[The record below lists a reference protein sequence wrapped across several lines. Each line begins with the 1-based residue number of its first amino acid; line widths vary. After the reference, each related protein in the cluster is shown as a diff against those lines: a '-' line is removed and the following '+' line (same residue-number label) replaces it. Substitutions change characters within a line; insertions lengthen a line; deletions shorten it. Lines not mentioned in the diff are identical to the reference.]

1 MRLGEKAVAHKKTP
15 AGALRGP
22 VRQAADPT
30 RAPWR
35 RPSQIRVRPPVHS
48 GARFGE
54 AAWPASSRRAPST
67 AGGPRLQQAGTVYS
81 RRAPCTAGGPRLQQV
96 GPSTA
101 GGPHLLQAGPG
112 YSRRAPSTAGGPRLQ
127 QAGPGYSR
135 RAPSTA
141 ASPGYSRRAA
151 GPRLQQAGRRA
162 PSTAGGHRLQQ
173 AVPGYSRWAPATA
186 YGHRLQQSGPVYS
199 RRAPSTAGGHRVQ
212 QAGTVYSRRAPATAG
227 GPPGPIYS
235 RAVGPIYSRAARDSR
250 PVRPRAPIA
259 DPARRSEPSTAERA
273 ASTAGAGPRLQR
285 ASERVPSCN
294 SRRAPFTTGLDSQ
307 DAYWFLCPFFA
318 PRPMHDRKIERS
330 EKLSAALSAALVGN
344 KFSINPSKI
353 SFHMKKI
360 GHRCP
365 NLHTIQTFLTL
376 KQSLFSKSGSTF
388 SSSEPVAAR

>member
-1 MRLGEKAVAHKKTP
+1 MYSRRAPST
-15 AGALRGP
+15 AGGP
-22 VRQAADPT
+22 VY
-30 RAPWR
+30 
-35 RPSQIRVRPPVHS
+35 
-48 GARFGE
+48 
-54 AAWPASSRRAPST
+54 SRWAPST
-67 AGGPRLQQAGTVYS
+67 AGGPRLQQE
-81 RRAPCTAGGPRLQQV
+81 GP
-96 GPSTA
+96 
-101 GGPHLLQAGPG
+101 
-112 YSRRAPSTAGGPRLQ
+112 
-127 QAGPGYSR
+127 
-135 RAPSTA
+135 
-141 ASPGYSRRAA
+141 
-151 GPRLQQAGRRA
+151 
-162 PSTAGGHRLQQ
+162 
-173 AVPGYSRWAPATA
+173 
-186 YGHRLQQSGPVYS
+186 
-199 RRAPSTAGGHRVQ
+199 
-212 QAGTVYSRRAPATAG
+212 VYSRRAPATAG